1 MASGGWTTTT
11 FSHFF
16 LVPLNYEV
24 GNVIALFRTAKLI
37 RGTSGHKYIRPKAI
51 LDPEIVE
58 EYSKDYIYFACIAF
72 INSAHLSPS
81 SLSAVD
87 VDAVSLIQIKT
98 ASLQWHSPML
108 NDISAV
114 SLLLHLFSSW
124 SFPLYFAG
132 KNMGQS
138 QKFRHAQNVPCRSP
152 QQAPSNLTHPLRLIP
167 PLRRASAASASACYI
182 SSIRAFHVLE
192 APDITY
198 GAWGPRA
205 RI

>member
-24 GNVIALFRTAKLI
+24 GNVIALFRTPKLI
-37 RGTSGHKYIRPKAI
+37 RGTSGHKYIHPKAI
-51 LDPEIVE
+51 HDSPEIVE

-72 INSAHLSPS
+72 INSARLSPS

-87 VDAVSLIQIKT
+87 VDALSLIQIET

-138 QKFRHAQNVPCRSP
+138 QFRHAQNVPCRSP
-152 QQAPSNLTHPLRLIP
+152 QQAPSNLTFPLRLIP
-167 PLRRASAASASACYI
+167 PLRRASAASATACYI

-192 APDITY
+192 TPDITY

-205 RI
+205 RT